1 MGVFCNLGGGWEALP
16 GPPFLVALGDIY
28 CKGGP
33 ERASMGAG
41 VGIAHGISKST
52 NVKPVAFIGDST
64 FFHAGLPSLINLVFN
79 KSDILVIILD
89 NRCTAMTGHQPHPGT
104 GFNASQKIK
113 PILIEDLVKAAGA
126 DNVATINVY
135 QTAEA
140 VEIIK
145 KLYRQSGVS
154 VVVAK
159 GECILFKNK
168 QAKNQAAKKQDK
180 EENDQK
186 NA

>member
-1 MGVFCNLGGGWEALP
+1 MLGVY
-16 GPPFLVALGDIY
+16 PPSQMLDYVV
-28 CKGGP
+28 
-33 ERASMGAG
+33 SMGAG

-168 QAKNQAAKKQDK
+168 QAKIQAAKKQDK